1 MATTDFSQLRKP
13 SQWPPSTCHWTH
25 SFWGKQCSSGILSRS
40 AQSGLSQWPE
50 ADKPLSAWT
59 IGTVLT
65 SAVTTCLQTVTKRE
79 GQYEGHGDKI
89 QSNREVHQVQLGEWL
104 GIFYG
109 HVIHPETML
118 KDHQQQDEQYTLSTL
133 MTQCLH
139 YLGQFGTSM
148 LSLECQKMTT
158 EFRYKFGL
166 DTFFV
171 EHEEAEQRG
180 HPHHAQ
186 WIKVNR
192 AERAVDNAQQ
202 AQENPEEHLQEQEG

>member
-1 MATTDFSQLRKP
+1 MKAMEIKYNPTEKF
-13 SQWPPSTCHWTH
+13 
-25 SFWGKQCSSGILSRS
+25 
-40 AQSGLSQWPE
+40 
-50 ADKPLSAWT
+50 
-59 IGTVLT
+59 
-65 SAVTTCLQTVTKRE
+65 TKYNWVN
-79 GQYEGHGDKI
+79 G
-89 QSNREVHQVQLGEWL
+89 WAF
-104 GIFYG
+104 FYG
-109 HVIHPETML
+109 HEIHPETML

-139 YLGQFGTSM
+139 CLGQFGTSM

-171 EHEEAEQRG
+171 EREEAEQRG
-180 HPHHAQ
+180 HPDHAQ

-202 AQENPEEHLQEQEG
+202 AQENPEEHASEGEGNKKRRFEQ